1 MSSNNTR
8 NPHHNRWGGK
18 NNTWGNRNRKKK
30 TANSQYNGSMS
41 KIGGA
46 IIGGIFLFTL
56 AHYGLDGIMNAMDK
70 VSGTSDK
77 IEKTQDFL
85 SDNTYTE
92 DGQAGT
98 NKLGYFIDTDV
109 EIDAETVKD
118 ILDYME
124 EIKEK
129 TSVDAMDTVIM
140 SYDTLQDDE
149 IYNEKVMQS
158 LPQYSNAVT
167 FVFISNNSYG
177 AENMNNEVER
187 VSNIVNN
194 NITITNAHFKNVK
207 FSACLNSP
215 EKGYITVTVTFR

>member
-1 MSSNNTR
+1 MISNNTR

-18 NNTWGNRNRKKK
+18 NNTWGNRNKKK
-30 TANSQYNGSMS
+30 TSNSQYNGSMS

-56 AHYGLDGIMNAMDK
+56 AHYGMEGLLDAIDK
-70 VSGTSDK
+70 VSDTSDK

-85 SDNTYTE
+85 SDNTYTA

-109 EIDAETVKD
+109 EIDAYTIKD

-124 EIKEK
+124 EIKEE
-129 TSVDAMDTVIM
+129 TSIDAMDTVIM

-167 FVFISNNSYG
+167 FVFVSNNSYSE
-177 AENMNNEVER
+177 ENMNNEVER

-194 NITITNAHFKNVK
+194 NITVTNAQFKNVK

-215 EKGYITVTVTFR
+215 EKGYITVAVTFR